1 MSDTRINRRY
11 ILVYSAAFV
20 LLGTAVFFPF
30 LTAGRSFV
38 GKGDGL
44 SQYILQLRYM
54 GEWLRECAGNL
65 LHGNLALRSYDFTIG
80 MGDDI
85 NAVVRFHPLDY
96 LSVFV
101 PASYTEQLYTCLIFL
116 RLYLAGIAF
125 SLYAFYWKKRGG
137 EVLAGCLT
145 YLFCGYVFELG
156 IVHPTYLSPMIVLP
170 LLLLGA
176 EYMMEEEGRHSFVLF
191 TVMVY
196 LGFTSNYYFM
206 YINTV
211 ALPFYVLIRFF
222 SGKAAHRPRA
232 LFALFI
238 RMVSAY
244 VAGLLLSALTLWPTL
259 SRFFHSYR
267 SAQLSGRGNLLFYED
282 FRRYFA
288 WLFNLISP
296 LEASGNGTHLNFQ
309 VVALPA
315 VIVLVLCGKGMW
327 KSMKKLL
334 FVLLLFLLIP
344 LGGYIMAV
352 MHTENNRWVYLISLA
367 MGMCVTFTADS
378 FLVLSRLQKRALG
391 VVTVVFDAGV
401 AILSVL
407 YPVSVYHLLAA
418 AELTAFAGIVLMP
431 GFGRSGNGVPSVS
444 DAGAGMHAA
453 DAGPGKAGD
462 LRRKSIRLVLVV
474 TAVSTVLNGY
484 FTFGRQFGNLTRYY
498 AKRGTTQSF
507 YSDSAYANY
516 LKIPQAQEKTLWENG
531 FYRVDGLWDKFGE
544 DNASLQ
550 LGYPGVQIYNSV
562 LNASQVSYLIDTDSI
577 GLTTL
582 LHIHSLDGRSAA
594 ENLAGVKYFQT
605 SKKRQTQVPFGFRKK
620 ILTDGSMEIWENEF
634 PLSFGYTTDLV
645 MTASDFA
652 SLPAECRDEAMLQAA
667 VLEDGTVSRLKKET
681 SLRTTDGR
689 QETAGIWSE
698 ELALAQE
705 GKGLVRTED
714 GYHAKKKNAS
724 LKLTYQRKAGCEVLV
739 AFDGLKPKGFGSRL
753 KVKTAGV
760 SKTII
765 LLSDRQTY
773 TTGREDYLVSLGYAD
788 ADEEGTLKLSFR
800 KRGDYALDAIR
811 IIYIPKAGQR
821 EQIQALN
828 RYCLQGVQFG
838 PDMVSGTADL
848 KEDRFMVF
856 QIPWSK
862 GWSAQVNG
870 ADVPVLKTDECYLG
884 IALGKGKNEIV
895 LRYQTPGFREGVLAF
910 LAGVVLFCAG
920 IRLRCRSRKR

>member
-1 MSDTRINRRY
+1 MSDTRITRRY
-11 ILVYSAAFV
+11 ILVYSAAFA
-20 LLGTAVFFPF
+20 LLGIAVFFPF

-54 GEWLRECAGNL
+54 GEWLRECAGNI
-65 LHGNLALRSYDFTIG
+65 LHGNFALRSYDFTIG

-101 PASYTEQLYTCLIFL
+101 PASRTEQLYTFLIFL

-125 SLYAFYWKKRGG
+125 SLYAFYWRRRGG

-176 EYMMEEEGRHSFVLF
+176 EYMMEAGGRHSFVLF
-191 TVMVY
+191 AVMVY

-211 ALPFYVLIRFF
+211 ALPVYVLIRFF
-222 SGKAAHRPRA
+222 SRDITNRVRA
-232 LFALFI
+232 LFSLFF
-238 RMVSAY
+238 RMVFAY
-244 VAGLLLSALTLWPTL
+244 VTGLLLSALTLWPTL

-309 VVALPA
+309 VAALPA

-334 FVLLLFLLIP
+334 FVLLLFLLFP

-378 FLVLSRLQKRALG
+378 FLELSRLQKRALA
-391 VVTVVFDAGV
+391 VTTVVFDAGV
-401 AILSVL
+401 VILSVL

-418 AELTAFAGIVLMP
+418 AELTAFAGIVLLP
-431 GFGRSGNGVPSVS
+431 GFGRSGGGTPSVQEQRT
-444 DAGAGMHAA
+444 GVHAA
-453 DAGPGKAGD
+453 AACPD
-462 LRRKSIRLVLVV
+462 LRGKSVRLVLVV

-498 AKRGTTQSF
+498 AKRGTTQS
-507 YSDSAYANY
+507 YYADSAYANY
-516 LKIPQAQEKTLWENG
+516 LQVPQAQEAKLWENG

-562 LNASQVSYLIDTDSI
+562 LNASQVGYLMDTDSI

-605 SKKRQTQVPFGFRKK
+605 TKKRQAQVPYGFGEK
-620 ILTDGSMEIWENEF
+620 IWTDGRMEIWENAL
-634 PLSFGYTTDLV
+634 PLSFGYTTDLI
-645 MTASDFA
+645 MAASDLA
-652 SLPAECRDEAMLQAA
+652 SLPAECRDEAMLHAA
-667 VLEDGTVSRLKKET
+667 VLEDDTISRLKKDT
-681 SLRTTDGR
+681 ALRTTDGR
-689 QETAGIWSE
+689 RETAGIWSE
-698 ELALAQE
+698 ELVPAQE
-705 GKGLVRTED
+705 GNGLVRTED
-714 GYHAKKKNAS
+714 GYRAKKKNAS
-724 LKLTYQRKAGCEVLV
+724 LKLTYQRKAGCEVLI
-739 AFDGLKPKGFGSRL
+739 AFDGLMPEGFGSRL

-773 TTGREDYLVSLGYAD
+773 TTGRKDYLVSLGYAD
-788 ADEEGTLKLSFR
+788 RDEEGTLKLSFR
-800 KRGDYALDAIR
+800 KRGNYALDAIR
-811 IIYIPKAGQR
+811 IVYIPKADQS

-828 RYCLQGVQFG
+828 RYCLQKIQFTHKA
-838 PDMVSGTADL
+838 VS
-848 KEDRFMVF
+848 FPF
-856 QIPWSK
+856 
-862 GWSAQVNG
+862 
-870 ADVPVLKTDECYLG
+870 
-884 IALGKGKNEIV
+884 
-895 LRYQTPGFREGVLAF
+895 
-910 LAGVVLFCAG
+910 
-920 IRLRCRSRKR
+920 CRSSYIPFCLPVYQKMTYTDNKKGFP